1 MRALDF
7 IVLFCIYTL
16 SDGTLGSRDDDFT
29 VESLQ
34 TCIRQFETNMS
45 RAHIHIRSMK
55 LSTPHTS
62 QVHAQIEHLLCLP
75 LRTFTVCTIRAGS
88 PHFYD
93 VIPMD
98 YVKQFKFQME
108 NLMLD
113 YRIKSCDFDVYDVF
127 KDLGLQYEQS
137 VGVNSGRV

>member
-1 MRALDF
+1 M
-7 IVLFCIYTL
+7 
-16 SDGTLGSRDDDFT
+16 
-29 VESLQ
+29 
-34 TCIRQFETNMS
+34 
-45 RAHIHIRSMK
+45 
-55 LSTPHTS
+55 
-62 QVHAQIEHLLCLP
+62 
-75 LRTFTVCTIRAGS
+75 CTIRAGS

-137 VGVNSGRV
+137 VGVNSGGERISFMFRNVFKLNVFIVLIFMLRNYAY